1 VPFPYSKFVDRPIA
15 SAPDRISAR
24 SHQRAI
30 ASAPD
35 RISARS
41 HQGPIASRSDR
52 INARSHQGPI
62 ASTPDRINARSLNLG
77 FHPRAKSFHGDVSTG
92 CFALL

>member
-15 SAPDRISAR
+15 SAPDRIKVRSHQRPIASTPDRIKAR

-30 ASAPD
+30 ASTRD
-35 RISARS
+35 RIK
-41 HQGPIASRSDR
+41 
-52 INARSHQGPI
+52 
-62 ASTPDRINARSLNLG
+62 ARSLNLG
-77 FHPRAKSFHGDVSTG
+77 FHPRAKSFHGDVSAG